1 MLFYSK
7 IYRDKII
14 AVGKAEGEAKEREN
28 IVSILEKNGVDKNV
42 INEIRARASVTTTE
56 ASNGDSSTDNDE

>member
-14 AVGKAEGEAKEREN
+14 AEGEAKEREN

-42 INEIRARASVTTTE
+42 INEIKARASGITTE
-56 ASNGDSSTDNDE
+56 HSNSDSSIDNDK

>member
-14 AVGKAEGEAKEREN
+14 AEGEAKEREN
-28 IVSILEKNGVDKNV
+28 IVSILEKSGVDKNV